1 MDVYSQFCE
10 LVKILTTN
18 ASLMASI
25 LTIVACCKE
34 IPRSNFFFNAAVI
47 IVSNYCGDC
56 LLTPIY
62 EKFFYKFALLFEF
75 VRI

>member
-1 MDVYSQFCE
+1 MFIHSFVNW
-10 LVKILTTN
+10 LK
-18 ASLMASI
+18 
-25 LTIVACCKE
+25 
-34 IPRSNFFFNAAVI
+34 PRSNFLFNAAVI

-75 VRI
+75 V

>member
-10 LVKILTTN
+10 LVKMFL
-18 ASLMASI
+18 
-25 LTIVACCKE
+25 
-34 IPRSNFFFNAAVI
+34 FNAAVI

-62 EKFFYKFALLFEF
+62 EKVFYKFALLFEF
-75 VRI
+75 V